1 MSTEFQL
8 FDGKNLSSLF
18 KDIYDNQQVKKK
30 NISEMIE
37 SLRKLIKSVGEA
49 TVIAPIIRDLID
61 SSIKNDDHLIKLAT
75 IAQRLAQAEA
85 KGIGEDGWLSE
96 TEKAQLVREAK
107 MQDVLRP
114 LSGSKREQMSFVL
127 QNVETEKLE
136 EAYGYFIG
144 RILKEEAAAPKSSA
158 TVAKD
163 KVISEDKALED
174 AVVLATGDDETKQ
187 PIISEQQQKSI
198 ADLAFLKRIAG
209 ITS

>member
-96 TEKAQLVREAK
+96 SEKSQLLNELEDTIN
-107 MQDVLRP
+107 Q
-114 LSGSKREQMSFVL
+114 
-127 QNVETEKLE
+127 VEKKSDEKLLDIQVEIE
-136 EAYGYFIG
+136 EI
-144 RILKEEAAAPKSSA
+144 K
-158 TVAKD
+158 
-163 KVISEDKALED
+163 
-174 AVVLATGDDETKQ
+174 TK
-187 PIISEQQQKSI
+187 
-198 ADLAFLKRIAG
+198 L
-209 ITS
+209 